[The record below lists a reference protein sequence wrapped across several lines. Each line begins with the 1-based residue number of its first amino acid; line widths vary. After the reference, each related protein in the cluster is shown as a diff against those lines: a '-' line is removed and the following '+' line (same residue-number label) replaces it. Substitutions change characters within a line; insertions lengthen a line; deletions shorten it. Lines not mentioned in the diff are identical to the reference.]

1 MERGLGNIHL
11 KMTED
16 KRLQLIV
23 RAATSLGNILL
34 NILVSPETPV
44 ERLGKNNVMLVTLP
58 HPPIEKKA
66 GVNVLLKFR
75 RKNCR
80 FL

>member
-66 GVNVLLKFR
+66 GVNVLL
-75 RKNCR
+75 
-80 FL
+80 